1 MDQLDKNALLHGI
14 KHKENETDGVEPEG
28 KTTMECSKK

>member
-14 KHKENETDGVEPEG
+14 KHKENGTDGVEPEPEG
-28 KTTMECSKK
+28 KTKVF